1 METRKIGSL
10 DVSVVGLGCNNFG
23 RRLDAER
30 TAVVV
35 HAALDAGINFF
46 DTADV
51 YGAGQSE
58 EFLGKALGS
67 RRHEAVIATKFGNHM
82 EGQGQGASPAYIR
95 TAVEAS
101 LRRLGTDVIDLYQ
114 LHKPDENTP
123 IADTL
128 GALDDLV
135 KAGKVREIGGSNFSA
150 QQIAEAEA
158 AAKGA
163 RFISIQNHYSMLH
176 RAPENDG
183 VLAEC
188 ERLGLAFLPYFPLA
202 AGMLTGKVRK
212 GQPKPENSRV
222 SDPGYE
228 NRFGTPH
235 NIDLVEALIPFAEQR
250 GHTILQLAFAWLLA
264 CPVVASVIAGA
275 TRAEQIQ
282 ANVASAGWTLTEAD
296 LAEIDTILAQP
307 A

>member
-23 RRLDAER
+23 RRLDAEK
-30 TAVVV
+30 TAIVVN
-35 HAALDAGINFF
+35 AALEAGINFF

-58 EFLGKALGS
+58 EYLGRALGS
-67 RRHEAVIATKFGNHM
+67 RRHEAIIATKFGNHM
-82 EGQGQGASPAYIR
+82 EGQGQGASAAYVR

-101 LRRLGTDVIDLYQ
+101 LKRLGTDVIDLYQ
-114 LHKPDENTP
+114 QHNPDVNVP
-123 IADTL
+123 IAETL

-135 KAGKVREIGGSNFSA
+135 KAGKVREIGGSNFLA
-150 QQIAEAEA
+150 VQIAEADQV
-158 AAKGA
+158 AKGA
-163 RFISIQNHYSMLH
+163 RFVSIQNHYSLLH
-176 RAPENDG
+176 RDPENG

-188 ERLGLAFLPYFPLA
+188 EKLGIAFLPYFPLA

-212 GQPKPENSRV
+212 GQPKPGDSRV

-228 NRFGTPH
+228 NRFGTEH
-235 NIDLVEALIPFAEQR
+235 NIDLVEGLIAFAEAR
-250 GHTILQLAFAWLLA
+250 NHTVLELAFAWLLA
-264 CPVVASVIAGA
+264 RPVVASVIAGA

-282 ANVASAGWTLTEAD
+282 ANVGAVGWTLSEAD